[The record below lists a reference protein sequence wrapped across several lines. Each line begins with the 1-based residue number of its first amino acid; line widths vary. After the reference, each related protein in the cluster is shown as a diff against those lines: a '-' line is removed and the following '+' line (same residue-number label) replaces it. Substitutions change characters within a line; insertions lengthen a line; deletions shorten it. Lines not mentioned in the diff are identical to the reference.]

1 MADPK
6 RPNLKISVDD
16 LFTGGGQLPIEK
28 LHGQIVQLDISELHD
43 FKNHPFKVRDDEAMR
58 QMAESIRDKGIL
70 NPILVRPRQ
79 EGGYEVIAGHRR
91 KFASELAGV
100 DKLPAIIKEYD
111 NDEATILMVDSNIQR
126 ENILPSERAFAFKMK
141 LDAMNRQSGRP
152 SKENVGQV
160 VPHFKGK
167 RSTEIIGNQAGES
180 YKQVQR
186 FIRLTNLIPELL
198 DMVDE
203 KRIAFSPAVELSFL
217 KEAEQ
222 RDLFS
227 FFETEEATPSLSQA
241 QRLKQFSQS
250 GKLDDGA
257 MLAIMTEEKANQ
269 KEVFKFKPDDLA
281 PHIHKSIKPEGYRDF
296 VIKAC
301 DHYTKYLERNR
312 SKDAR
317 INTWWD

>member
-1 MADPK
+1 MVDSK
-6 RPNLKISVDD
+6 KPNLKISVDD
-16 LFTGGGQLPIEK
+16 LFTGGGQLPREAP
-28 LHGQIVQLDISELHD
+28 HGQIVQLDISELHD
-43 FKNHPFKVRDDEAMR
+43 FPNHPFKVRNDEAMR
-58 QMAESIRDKGIL
+58 QMADSIKDKGVL

-79 EGGYEVIAGHRR
+79 DGGYEVIAGHRR
-91 KFASELAGV
+91 KFASGIAGV

-111 NDEATILMVDSNIQR
+111 DDEATILMVDSNIQR

-141 LDAMNRQSGRP
+141 LDALKRQGARTDLTSMQVAQKL
-152 SKENVGQV
+152 SVEVVGDEAGTTKDQV
-160 VPHFKGK
+160 
-167 RSTEIIGNQAGES
+167 R
-180 YKQVQR
+180 R
-186 FIRLTNLIPELL
+186 FVRLTNLIPELL

-203 KRIAFSPAVELSFL
+203 KRIAFNPAVELSYL
-217 KEAEQ
+217 KEQEQ
-222 RDLFS
+222 HELFS
-227 FFETEEATPSLSQA
+227 FFETEETTPSLSQA

-281 PHIHKSIKPEGYRDF
+281 PHIHKSIKPDGYRDF

-317 INTWWD
+317 